1 MKYKLTAI
9 TLAAAAL
16 SVSACRSTLY
26 SAARDGDLQT
36 VKEELAEGA
45 DPEGKASGA
54 NLIWQVPTYLLAL
67 PIDIVRLL
75 GPITLIEPFI
85 DPGWEFSGEVDKNGN
100 RKLRFNDDTLL
111 TKKVYQFG
119 DKTAMSV
126 TKNPEIITE
135 LLLAGAAGS
144 DFQKAKAT
152 SEAARKGDAATL
164 QKLLQK
170 GIKANWYCSGDYSPL
185 MLAIGGGHE
194 ECARVLLAN
203 GATFSDTVTV
213 GGQQITCYDY
223 AISKGQFELLKKLGG
238 AEPSSPASMAG
249 KQIVFD
255 FSKAQYRSNEK
266 GPLKRSKWGKY
277 PSDYRVA
284 VSSPHFDNNNTFK
297 FDYKE
302 TQKYESLYQGQ
313 EVIWD
318 ADWTYEKTGAKT
330 ATIGAGDGG
339 GWSTY
344 SLIFETPYS
353 GTASEDSLGEDGG
366 YHGEG
371 SHSEAKGIRF
381 KIK

>member
-1 MKYKLTAI
+1 MKKLI
-9 TLAAAAL
+9 LALTISAVGL
-16 SVSACRSTLY
+16 SACRSTLY

-100 RKLRFNDDTLL
+100 RKLRFNDDTFL

-170 GIKANWYCSGDYSPL
+170 GIKASWYCSGDYNPL

-213 GGQQITCYDY
+213 GGKEITCYDY
-223 AISKGQFELLKKLGG
+223 AVSKGQAELYKNLGG
-238 AEPSSPASMAG
+238 TIIAAPNSVRG
-249 KQIVFD
+249 KKIVLD
-255 FSKAQYRSNEK
+255 FSQAKSQTGNY
-266 GPLKRSKWGKY
+266 
-277 PSDYRVA
+277 
-284 VSSPHFDNNNTFK
+284 DNNGKIQWGAYINDTFQVGAWK
-297 FDYKE
+297 KCDPSQKITPVFGKNNKWERPDRLGGDWAKWEYK
-302 TQKYESLYQGQ
+302 
-313 EVIWD
+313 
-318 ADWTYEKTGAKT
+318 KTGPRT
-330 ATIGAGDGG
+330 AVLSNSAHEWNEEWELRFDSAT
-339 GWSTY
+339 T
-344 SLIFETPYS
+344 
-353 GTASEDSLGEDGG
+353 GTASGG
-366 YHGEG
+366 CNDDCTGYEN
-371 SHSEAKGIRF
+371 AVNIRF
-381 KIK
+381 TIK